1 MAASGSSSR
10 SARSTRWWRPSRIS
24 GFDASQTKFY
34 DAEAGG
40 CKMLGRGGNT
50 YYTMTAPATNEDGPW
65 VLDMTFYSDP
75 LCTVKE
81 KTVRYTLEENGS
93 HLRFISAVAV

>member
-1 MAASGSSSR
+1 
-10 SARSTRWWRPSRIS
+10 
-24 GFDASQTKFY
+24 
-34 DAEAGG
+34 
-40 CKMLGRGGNT
+40 MLGRGGNT

-93 HLRFISAVAV
+93 HLRFVSAVAV